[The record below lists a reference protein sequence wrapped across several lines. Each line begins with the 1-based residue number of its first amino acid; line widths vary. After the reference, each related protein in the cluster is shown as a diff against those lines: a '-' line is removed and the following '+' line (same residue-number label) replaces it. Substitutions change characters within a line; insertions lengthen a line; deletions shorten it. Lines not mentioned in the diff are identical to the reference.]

1 MKSLLKGFLIVA
13 AMFSFVIAASA
24 EEVSPGYTQT
34 SGDVSFN
41 YGANSFSISIEDEVK
56 QSFDKELMIMLLKG
70 DYTNNASLAT
80 VATEDIC
87 YIDQESGLTYSSL
100 FTNLGVKYDA
110 DGEFEPGVY
119 TLVKGGYGV
128 TESRTKIF
136 LGNAT
141 NAAGEISKNIH
152 SDFADLDV
160 AFGTINQTLKVYE
173 DGNEESYIYVGEG
186 IFPVNEK
193 TNLANLGFAVQKKS
207 GDTLVKGYRL
217 LNSFTN
223 MSSALSNI
231 TSIDANLAVGI
242 QIDDVSKDIEIVA
255 IPFVLAPTMAE

>member
-13 AMFSFVIAASA
+13 AMFSFAIAASA

-34 SGDVSFN
+34 SDDVSFN
-41 YGANSFSISIEDEVK
+41 YGANSFSISIEDEVQ
-56 QSFDKELMIMLLKG
+56 QSFDKELIIMLIKG
-70 DYTNNASLAT
+70 DYTNASLAT
-80 VATEDIC
+80 VPTENIC

-100 FTNLGVKYDA
+100 FTNLGVKYDT

-207 GDTLVKGYRL
+207 GETLDKGYRL

-223 MSSALSNI
+223 MSSALSKI

-242 QIDDVSKDIEIVA
+242 QIDDVSKDTEIVA
-255 IPFVLAPTMAE
+255 IPFVLAPTTAE